1 MVEGWKSGMS
11 KKDQEIRIWIIEDE
25 RDFREML
32 REMLDGTEGMVCD
45 QTFGSVEAA
54 LPAFTDGNHPNVV
67 LVDLQLPGANGI
79 EAIKHLKASFPEV
92 HTVVLTIS
100 DDRTTV
106 FNAICAGAS
115 GYLVKNDPIE
125 KVVDGIRLVCQGGS
139 PLSGTIASMVLSVF
153 QGARDSGGECE
164 LTARETEILRMLSQ
178 GISKKEIVDE
188 LSIASHTVDFHLRNI
203 YEKLQVHSQAGAV
216 GKALR
221 KGLI

>member
-1 MVEGWKSGMS
+1 MSKEVYKSG
-11 KKDQEIRIWIIEDE
+11 DVIRIWIIEDE
-25 RDFREML
+25 SAFREML
-32 REMLDGTEGMVCD
+32 RELLDETEGMICD

-54 LPAFTDGNHPNVV
+54 MPAFTEEDLPDVV

-79 EAIKHLKASFPEV
+79 EAIKQLKAGYPEL
-92 HTVVLTIS
+92 HSVVLTIS

-115 GYLVKNDPIE
+115 GYLIKNDPLE
-125 KVVDGIRLVCQGGS
+125 KVTEGIRQVCKGGS

-153 QGARDSGGECE
+153 QGGHDVDEECE

-178 GISKKEIVDE
+178 GISKKEIVDK

-203 YEKLQVHSQAGAV
+203 YSKLHVHSQVAAV